1 MTKTSQKLYY
11 AAYASSLGYV
21 YWPNVEREDVGS
33 GTGGRNQGC
42 ACHHE
47 ISEYAL
53 HFCGQREEFTGE
65 GGDKAGLS
73 IGELDV
79 SRGCLYRDEG
89 QRSGHISSILPPPV
103 LTQKQRIEEVMKLYQ
118 MRPLS
123 AIDRDQIEVNSAYF
137 LIQLLLSLLDKTQLM
152 KRQLYV
158 VKSALQE
165 QQQAIR
171 TLEERKNEIVLMQL
185 ALKLHDIHVDSKGL
199 KVDSMG
205 ARSLKAIKDT
215 FVADALTLTGNIE
228 AKERLVALSEFL
240 WGLNPLT
247 FSSATPATP
256 TANEGQR
263 SELECGSLSLFFAL
277 NSEHWAVSY
286 HGEFPPW
293 QKCSKEDTLSMSFYF
308 SGPKIDQSFFPQLL
322 SSRARMHT
330 RSGTCQSLASRQPV
344 PETGSWE
351 IMEGIVDVGDQF
363 LCRYESSS
371 FISLMQNVYYDTD
384 DAVCHREFAK
394 WKVTALVCTLAL
406 EINLAVNGIRFQAQ
420 AEPYIGVEGDVNLPA
435 LIV

>member
-1 MTKTSQKLYY
+1 MKKKPRKSFTMRPTPPPSDMSIGPMLNAKMLAAGLEEETKVVL
-11 AAYASSLGYV
+11 AAMKYQNMLSISAV
-21 YWPNVEREDVGS
+21 NVKS
-33 GTGGRNQGC
+33 FLT
-42 ACHHE
+42 A
-47 ISEYAL
+47 IIT
-53 HFCGQREEFTGE
+53 EFTGE

-123 AIDRDQIEVNSAYF
+123 AIDCDEIE
-137 LIQLLLSLLDKTQLM
+137 
-152 KRQLYV
+152 
-158 VKSALQE
+158 E

-185 ALKLHDIHVDSKGL
+185 ALKLHFHCPIQDIHVDSKGL
-199 KVDSMG
+199 KADSMG

-256 TANEGQR
+256 TANEGQQ
-263 SELECGSLSLFFAL
+263 SELECGSPSLFFAL

-293 QKCSKEDTLSMSFYF
+293 QKCSKEDTLME
-308 SGPKIDQSFFPQLL
+308 PAN
-322 SSRARMHT
+322 R
-330 RSGTCQSLASRQPV
+330 SRQGSLCQFVSLDLKISPDSLYLQ
-344 PETGSWE
+344 ETGSWE
-351 IMEGIVDVGDQF
+351 IMEGIVDVGGQF

-384 DAVCHREFAK
+384 DAVCHREFAE
-394 WKVTALVCTLAL
+394 WKAKALVCTLAL

-420 AEPYIGVEGDVNLPA
+420 AEPYIGVEGDVDLPA